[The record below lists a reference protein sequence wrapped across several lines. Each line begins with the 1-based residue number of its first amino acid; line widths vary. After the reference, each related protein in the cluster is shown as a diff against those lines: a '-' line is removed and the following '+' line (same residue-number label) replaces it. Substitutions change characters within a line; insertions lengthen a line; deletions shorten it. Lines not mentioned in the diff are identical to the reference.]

1 MSGSRRDEGR
11 AAVEARR
18 REVEDRLGAL
28 RAAIA
33 DETGFAPR
41 RKGILTGLIAAT
53 VGLAIARRRRPRAL
67 DEGEDLRDDT
77 RDREPDPG
85 SRE

>member
-1 MSGSRRDEGR
+1 MSGRRDAGR

-33 DETGFAPR
+33 DETGYSPR
-41 RKGILTGLIAAT
+41 RKGILTALIAAT
-53 VGLAIARRRRPRAL
+53 VGLAVARRRRSRAADERSEDARPEEL
-67 DEGEDLRDDT
+67 D
-77 RDREPDPG
+77 
-85 SRE
+85 